1 MNTSLSRA
9 LAKGIPAAIAAGVL
23 LVSPTLG
30 AQEKKAAKANANQR
44 IVGVWRLVS
53 DSNTGADGVKKA
65 GAGFGDD
72 PKGILIFMRDGRY
85 ASMIT
90 RKDLPKFASGNRLQ
104 GTAEENKAIVQ
115 GSIAHFG
122 TYSVTPDGK
131 LLMLKPEAATWP
143 AWVGV
148 EQKRNLTLKGDQMKY
163 TLAASFGGTSELI
176 YKRAK

>member
-1 MNTSLSRA
+1 MNPSLSKA

-23 LVSPTLG
+23 LASPTLG
-30 AQEKKAAKANANQR
+30 AQEKAAKANANQR

-72 PKGILIFMRDGRY
+72 PKGIFIFMRDGRY
-85 ASMIT
+85 ASINT

-122 TYSVTPDGK
+122 TYSLTPDGK
-131 LLMLKPEAATWP
+131 LLTLKPEAATWP

-148 EQKRNLTLKGDQMKY
+148 EQKRNLTIKGDQMKY

-176 YKRAK
+176 YKRAR